1 MRNHLLW
8 NLITV
13 LVILLAPNS
22 YGLAQTPTPTP
33 LNTPDKE
40 ESLPA
45 SATGGREDSAS
56 EDETAIL
63 SYYNNYLRNYR
74 LGPDDVISVQV
85 FGQPNYSMSNIVVPP
100 TARISYPLIK
110 GGVFVGGRTTEEV
123 EAEIRQKLDEYI
135 IDPQVTV
142 ILQKVGSARFGVL
155 GKVGSPGFKV
165 MNRRYN
171 LYEAIV
177 EAGGIAKDG
186 DPKRILLVRL
196 NRDGGFDQTVIDLSE
211 LLKGKKPLPYL
222 APGDQIIV
230 PEKRWSL
237 SKLFEIIG
245 RASAVRI
252 LLGSPF

>member
-1 MRNHLLW
+1 MLHRYLNVIMAIILGILVS
-8 NLITV
+8 NFTIFGQPPGSNDLKKVTNETV
-13 LVILLAPNS
+13 
-22 YGLAQTPTPTP
+22 
-33 LNTPDKE
+33 
-40 ESLPA
+40 
-45 SATGGREDSAS
+45 

-85 FGQPNYSMSNIVVPP
+85 FGQPNYSLSNIVVPP
-100 TARISYPLIK
+100 TARIAYPLIK

-123 EAEIRQKLDEYI
+123 GNEISQKLDEYI

-142 ILQKVGSARFGVL
+142 ILEKVGSARFGVL

-177 EAGGIAKDG
+177 EAGGITKDG
-186 DPKRILLVRL
+186 DQKRIVLVRL
-196 NRDGGFDQTVIDLSE
+196 NKNGGFDQTVIDLGE

-222 APGDQIIV
+222 VPGDQIIV

-237 SKLFEIIG
+237 TKVFDVIG
-245 RASAVRI
+245 RASALRI
-252 LLGSPF
+252 LLGTPF